1 MSQSSSTSTG
11 CGGCLGCL
19 GTLVILTFVGS
30 MFFGGG
36 FLMRVGSLSFALGGD
51 PIDRKQIIN
60 NYWTDLESSKKV
72 AEEAVKQ
79 FHTQIEQGKC
89 QDIYNQANEVFK
101 NSLTQSQ
108 LINVCTELKRQF
120 GTVNSEELTNWWV
133 QPTNED
139 SDSYILLRY
148 ITLFSKSSVR
158 ETFVWVVKGS
168 KAELIN
174 YEIFPQSAVIQSP
187 SPSPSTSPSPSASQG
202 ERI

>member
-1 MSQSSSTSTG
+1 MSKSSSTSTG

-19 GTLVILTFVGS
+19 GSLVIFTFLGS

-36 FLMRVGSLSFALGGD
+36 VWMRVGSFGVSLV
-51 PIDRKQIIN
+51 DRQQIIN
-60 NYWTDLESSKKV
+60 NYWTELESSKKL

-89 QDIYNQANEVFK
+89 QEIYNQASEVFK

-108 LINVCTELKRQF
+108 LINVCTEFKNQF
-120 GTVNSEELTNWWV
+120 GTVNSSQLRDWWV
-133 QPTNED
+133 QPTNQD
-139 SDSYILLRY
+139 SNSYILLRY
-148 ITLFSKSSVR
+148 ITVFSKSSVR
-158 ETFVWVVKGS
+158 ETFVWVVKSS

-174 YEIFPQSAVIQSP
+174 YETAIESTVTQSP
-187 SPSPSTSPSPSASQG
+187 SPSPNTSPSPSTFPG